1 MSEMCANCGE
11 RPGTLQWVGEGG
23 VMALVHG
30 MYQMWCELCAARAQL
45 DYSREQA
52 TRVADLEARVAE
64 LES

>member
-1 MSEMCANCGE
+1 
-11 RPGTLQWVGEGG
+11 
-23 VMALVHG
+23 MALVHG